1 MSEPLATAKR
11 ALLGMIGGRE
21 PPPGTDWASVAAMAQ
36 AHRLEPLLAWRAA
49 TGCWA
54 VPEAVIG
61 EWETARRS
69 AALHGL
75 GYQAAL
81 RLAGERLD
89 AAGIAWVALKGV
101 ALAWRDYPAPELRPM
116 RDIDLLVARDD
127 VLRAAEVLAAA
138 GFVIPA
144 TDAAADAAAL
154 EEALRLDKHLPPLE
168 HAALGV
174 TLELHHAL
182 SDPPERRSYR
192 SPQLDPAAMLAG
204 RGSAPIGGAAIPSP
218 ASEDLLAHLMVHALY
233 GHRLDCGPL
242 VLADI
247 HFLLAARTI
256 DWERFVAA
264 ARAQGWERGAALLL
278 ALTERHFGSQPHR
291 LPAPPEAILAAAESA
306 LLADP
311 ATRDH
316 AETLAD
322 LTAARSPAALLGA
335 LRRRLRPDSQVVA
348 NEGGGGSGWRFWP
361 VWAVRRVG
369 RLATRLGDRRAG
381 HEARG
386 AATVIRW
393 LQS

>member
-1 MSEPLATAKR
+1 MSDALGEAKR
-11 ALLGMIGGRE
+11 ALLGMVGGKA
-21 PPPGTDWASVAAMAQ
+21 PPAGIDWSKVAAMAA
-36 AHRLEPLLAWRAA
+36 AHRLESLLAWRADPD
-49 TGCWA
+49 GWA
-54 VPEAVIG
+54 VPEAVASD
-61 EWETARRS
+61 WDKARRA
-69 AALHGL
+69 AALHSL
-75 GYQAAL
+75 GFQAAL

-89 AAGIAWVALKGV
+89 AAGIDWVALKGV

-116 RDIDLLVARDD
+116 RDIDILVARDE

-138 GFVIPA
+138 GFVMPR
-144 TDAAADAAAL
+144 TDDMADAAAVA
-154 EEALRLDKHLPPLE
+154 EALRQDKHLPPLE

-182 SDPPERRSYR
+182 SDPPERHGYH

-204 RGSAPIGGAAIPSP
+204 RQTAQIGGAAVPCP

-247 HFLLAARTI
+247 HFLLGAREI
-256 DWERFVAA
+256 DWAGFV
-264 ARAQGWERGAALLL
+264 ARAQAQGWARGAALLL
-278 ALTERHFGSQPHR
+278 ALTVRHFGPQPYS
-291 LPAPPEAILAAAESA
+291 LPVPPETIIAAAEGA
-306 LLADP
+306 LLANP

-322 LTAARSPAALLGA
+322 LTAARSPAALA
-335 LRRRLRPDSQVVA
+335 KAVRRRLRPDRQVVA
-348 NEGGGGSGWRFWP
+348 SEGAGGSGWMFWP

-369 RLATRLGDRRAG
+369 RLIARFGNRRAMT
-381 HEARG
+381 EARG

-393 LQS
+393 LRP